1 MKCLYT
7 LSGGATK
14 TRVID
19 SHFARPLTQKERHEH
34 NRRYVIF
41 CALESRPFNMAAG
54 AAFRYFIGGFSP
66 SYASQTIHPE
76 TVNKHLIELS
86 TEVNTAITA
95 KLRAQH
101 DSVTKLGW
109 YGPFVGIQMDMTTV
123 FNTEYITVALS
134 FVSEDWCMER
144 VTVCTKAFPG
154 KHTQDEIE
162 PWVRKVSLFL
172 YTWYGGNGHV
182 FV

>member
-76 TVNKHLIELS
+76 TVNKHLTELS
-86 TEVNTAITA
+86 TEINTAITA
-95 KLRAQH
+95 KLRARH
-101 DSVTKLGW
+101 DSVTKT
-109 YGPFVGIQMDMTTV
+109 VGAISCTIMTL
-123 FNTEYITVALS
+123 F
-134 FVSEDWCMER
+134 
-144 VTVCTKAFPG
+144 TKCYPPPAWHAYKQYRPG
-154 KHTQDEIE
+154 AENNN
-162 PWVRKVSLFL
+162 R
-172 YTWYGGNGHV
+172 
-182 FV
+182 